1 MITIDNILSRV
12 SEEELI
18 RYLVPNFN
26 SNIRQKNYKSIFSEK
41 DNRPSMSIYQKNGN
55 WKFKSHN
62 TGHGGNVFQLW
73 ADYYQIDARTN
84 FKDVLKKINEAFN
97 LGLEDDFP
105 LTIEYTS
112 FSELFL
118 AYWAQFGIK
127 QDILKRYDVR
137 QVDKISFKSKNG
149 KQINF
154 NYTAYGQIVAC
165 YHA

>member
-1 MITIDNILSRV
+1 
-12 SEEELI
+12 
-18 RYLVPNFN
+18 
-26 SNIRQKNYKSIFSEK
+26 
-41 DNRPSMSIYQKNGN
+41 MSIYQKNGN